1 MGRKGNKERKKDRS
15 TEANKVMKEVR
26 VPKGNKERRNYKG
39 GRRLGEVKEI
49 RTEGTRAEGNMTSTE
64 KEKR

>member
-1 MGRKGNKERKKDRS
+1 MGRKGNKERKEDRS

-39 GRRLGEVKEI
+39 KKKVG
-49 RTEGTRAEGNMTSTE
+49 
-64 KEKR
+64 

>member
-1 MGRKGNKERKKDRS
+1 MEKSIIIKKKDTCMGRKGNKERKKDRS

-49 RTEGTRAEGNMTSTE
+49 RT
-64 KEKR
+64 

>member
-39 GRRLGEVKEI
+39 GRRLVEVKEI
-49 RTEGTRAEGNMTSTE
+49 RT
-64 KEKR
+64 